1 LNSFL
6 FPHQLLRMTRA
17 VADDVQSIKE
27 LVSAKGSDYTEG
39 DGAGDGQSK
48 SSEAVEVH
56 AAAPEVPPLPPPV
69 AYVNVPRHLR
79 RVRAALHHMASS
91 YCSTNSVD
99 QQATTA
105 AGAAAAAST
114 SSSSL
119 PPSPPTL
126 FQQGCGALILY
137 VSMVLEHPSV
147 PRYRKIAATNASFRS
162 LVDPL
167 PGHVQVLA
175 AVGFSRDADG
185 GTGGPSRTF
194 EWTWTGPGATDAA
207 GAGAGAVADAIAD
220 AGAGAGAVVG
230 PNADASDGD
239 RKLAQDD
246 ASDEGTAAAAAAVD
260 ASSSVPFPRPAND
273 AGRAAVLSECI
284 RLLQVGKERGAVALR
299 DDALPAPP
307 ATS

>member
-1 LNSFL
+1 
-6 FPHQLLRMTRA
+6 
-17 VADDVQSIKE
+17 
-27 LVSAKGSDYTEG
+27 
-39 DGAGDGQSK
+39 
-48 SSEAVEVH
+48 
-56 AAAPEVPPLPPPV
+56 
-69 AYVNVPRHLR
+69 
-79 RVRAALHHMASS
+79 
-91 YCSTNSVD
+91 
-99 QQATTA
+99 
-105 AGAAAAAST
+105 
-114 SSSSL
+114 
-119 PPSPPTL
+119 
-126 FQQGCGALILY
+126 
-137 VSMVLEHPSV
+137 MVLEHPSV

-207 GAGAGAVADAIAD
+207 GADAIAD
-220 AGAGAGAVVG
+220 AGAGVGVG
-230 PNADASDGD
+230 PNGDASDGD

-260 ASSSVPFPRPAND
+260 ASSSVPFPRPADD

>member
-1 LNSFL
+1 
-6 FPHQLLRMTRA
+6 MTRA

-27 LVSAKGSDYTEG
+27 LVSAKGSDHTEG

-114 SSSSL
+114 SSSSSL
-119 PPSPPTL
+119 SPSPPTP

-137 VSMVLEHPSV
+137 VSMVLEHPNV

-207 GAGAGAVADAIAD
+207 GAGAVAGAVADAIAD
-220 AGAGAGAVVG
+220 AGAGVGVGAG
-230 PNADASDGD
+230 PNADS
-239 RKLAQDD
+239 
-246 ASDEGTAAAAAAVD
+246 
-260 ASSSVPFPRPAND
+260 SSSVPFPRPADD